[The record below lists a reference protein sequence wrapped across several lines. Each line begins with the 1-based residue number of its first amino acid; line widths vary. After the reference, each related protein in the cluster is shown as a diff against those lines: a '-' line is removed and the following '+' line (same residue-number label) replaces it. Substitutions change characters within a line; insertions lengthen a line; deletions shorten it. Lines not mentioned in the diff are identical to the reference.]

1 MRLWIARP
9 AVWAAGLAACVV
21 SAGCGHSASPRATS
35 PAPSAQSATGI
46 ASVPAKPAPSAGLAG
61 NGSLSQAGTICQG
74 FVDHLNRTLAP
85 GVGALSPALAPSL
98 VSELEGLSRRIQF
111 LRAPT
116 RERATAA
123 RWAADLDR
131 AATIANGLAG
141 MGTASSAER
150 QRYAVALDTE
160 RVALQ
165 RANADAV
172 RLGLR
177 RCLITVRGA
186 AGPRTR

>member
-1 MRLWIARP
+1 MSPGIARP
-9 AVWAAGLAACVV
+9 AAWAACLAACVV
-21 SAGCGHSASPRATS
+21 SAGCGHSSSTPATS
-35 PAPSAQSATGI
+35 PAAPAPSATGV
-46 ASVPAKPAPSAGLAG
+46 APAPAKPAPSAGLAG

-74 FVDHLNRTLAP
+74 FVEHLNRALAP
-85 GVGALSPALAPSL
+85 GIGAVSPGLAPAL

-111 LRAPT
+111 LRAPA
-116 RERATAA
+116 RDRAAAA

-131 AATIANGLAG
+131 AATIANGLAA
-141 MGTASSAER
+141 MGVASSAER
-150 QRYAVALDTE
+150 QRYVAALDTE
-160 RVALQ
+160 RVALE

-186 AGPRTR
+186 PGQRSR